1 MQLKSFKS
9 DEELLTIRHDLQESQ
24 RYLEIERDALKKMD
38 ALFNELNK
46 KYEEEKQ
53 ARIELTN
60 QKKELADSLASLEK
74 QVFNFFKI

>member
-1 MQLKSFKS
+1 MKTFKG
-9 DEELLTIRHDLQESQ
+9 DEEILTIRHDLQESQ

-53 ARIELTN
+53 ARVELTN
-60 QKKELADSLASLEK
+60 QKRELSDSLNTIEK
-74 QVFNFFKI
+74 HVIIFFI